1 MKKKNYLGQLEGRFH
16 GEASRGRTFL
26 SKIDEKLIFEWADEK
41 PNARYPQLAWHVQ
54 MLNSK
59 EKKVTEWSDWALKFL
74 DHSSDFST
82 MLDVFI
88 ARLYPSSWEGS
99 LADILNE
106 RASLLETL
114 PIDESNKLQLQAEVQ
129 KIRESAKKERL
140 CEASR
145 SRREYESF
153 E

>member
-1 MKKKNYLGQLEGRFH
+1 M
-16 GEASRGRTFL
+16 RGRTFL

-41 PNARYPQLAWHVQ
+41 PNVRYPQLAWHVQ

-59 EKKVTEWSDWALKFL
+59 EKKVTEWSDLALKFL

-88 ARLYPSSWEGS
+88 ARLYPSSGGS

-114 PIDESNKLQLQAEVQ
+114 PIDKSNKLQLQVEIQ
-129 KIRESAKKERL
+129 KIRESAEKERL
-140 CEASR
+140 REASR